1 MKTKKFLGIDVS
13 AHFIVYALLD
23 HDVDDLNSYLKCNG
37 DSIKKVYPNQYGIRE
52 VLELGATHA
61 ILEPT
66 GVNYSKIWAQT
77 LAANGI
83 EILWVGHCELA
94 SFRRDNRLT
103 GKNDYAD
110 ALALATYGLRRC
122 DKPKYF
128 IKFDPFSISGELRQ
142 LSLQLTHLNR
152 CQSPIV
158 NRIRQG
164 LAYELPEIAEH
175 SAQKSEDLAAPLWRW
190 IAGRKVSTQSSNKFG
205 KLLDKSIGN
214 GISEFTRHH
223 AKRLCDIHDQEI
235 EIERSLFGIVNDPM
249 FDKYNQVFDKFKF
262 GRRVRAMLLSTIYP
276 FETYLNGDRKEI
288 IEVVK
293 NRKNNGTSKRYRSLS
308 SFKLSV
314 GFGLVEKSS
323 GKEIKWVVGG
333 SNLCRIAMWQWEF
346 TCIEIKR
353 LRPDTEQGKWL
364 GDYRDKLKDNGIN
377 MRLVRSKV
385 CVKAVEMLFYELLK
399 VI

>member
-1 MKTKKFLGIDVS
+1 MTTYKFLGIDVS
-13 AHFIVYALLD
+13 AHFVVYALLEQD
-23 HDVDDLNSYLKCNG
+23 IDDLNSYLKYNG
-37 DSIKKVYPNQYGIRE
+37 QTIKKVYPNSYGIQE
-52 VLELGATHA
+52 ILSLGATHA

-77 LAANGI
+77 LASAGVV
-83 EILWVGHCELA
+83 ILWVGHCELA
-94 SFRRDNRLT
+94 SFRRDNRLV

-110 ALALATYGLRRC
+110 ALALATYGLRRHE
-122 DKPKYF
+122 KKKYF
-128 IKFDPFSISGELRQ
+128 IKFDPFSISGEIRQ
-142 LSLQLTHLNR
+142 LSLQLSHLNR

-175 SAQKSEDLAAPLWRW
+175 SASKSDDLAAPLWRW
-190 IAGRKVSTQSSNKFG
+190 IAGRKVSTQSNNKFN

-214 GISEFTRHH
+214 GISDFTRHH

-235 EIERSLFGIVNDPM
+235 EIERSLFGIVNNPL
-249 FDKYNQVFDKFKF
+249 FDKYNEVFDIFKF

-276 FETYLNGDRKEI
+276 FETFLDGDRKQIVES
-288 IEVVK
+288 VP
-293 NRKNNGTSKRYRSLS
+293 NRCNKKTSKRYRSLS

-323 GKEIKWVVGG
+323 GKEMKWSPGG
-333 SNLCRIAMWQWEF
+333 SNLCRIALWQWEF

-353 LRPDTEQGKWL
+353 LRPQSEQGLWL
-364 GDYRDKLKDNGIN
+364 GEYRDKLKANGLN
-377 MRLVRSKV
+377 MRLVRSRV
-385 CVKAVEMLFYELLK
+385 CVKTVEMLFYELLNK
-399 VI
+399 V

>member
-1 MKTKKFLGIDVS
+1 MTTYKFLGIDVS
-13 AHFIVYALLD
+13 AHFVVYALLD
-23 HDVDDLNSYLKCNG
+23 ADVDDLHCYMRDRSQ
-37 DSIKKVYPNQYGIRE
+37 SIKKVYPNQYGIQE
-52 VLELGATHA
+52 ILSLGATHA

-66 GVNYSKIWAQT
+66 GVNYSKIWAQS
-77 LAANGI
+77 LAANGV
-83 EILWVGHCELA
+83 EVLWVGHCELA
-94 SFRRDNRLT
+94 SFRRDNRLV

-110 ALALATYGLRRC
+110 ALALATYGYRRHN
-122 DKPKYF
+122 KPKYF
-128 IKFDPFSISGELRQ
+128 IKFDPFSTAGNLRQ
-142 LSLQLTHLNR
+142 YCLQLSHLNR

-175 SAQKSEDLAAPLWRW
+175 SANKSDDKAAPLWRW
-190 IAGRKVSTQSSNKFG
+190 LAGRKVSTQSSNKFG
-205 KLLDKSIGN
+205 KLSDKSIGN

-223 AKRLCDIHDQEI
+223 AQRLVDIHDQEI
-235 EIERSLFGIVNDPM
+235 EIERSLFAIVNDPM
-249 FDKYNQVFDKFKF
+249 FDKYNQVFDLFKF

-276 FETYLNGDRKEI
+276 FETFLSGDRKEV
-288 IEVVK
+288 IEIVN

-323 GKEIKWVVGG
+323 GKEQKWVVGG
-333 SNLCRIAMWQWEF
+333 SALCRIAMWQWEF
-346 TCIEIKR
+346 TCIDIKAR
-353 LRPDTEQGKWL
+353 RPDNEYGKWL
-364 GDYRDKLKDNGIN
+364 GEYRDKLKDNGIN